1 MFHNTERGRMLLIVR
16 METGNDRKGRELV
29 TL

>member
-1 MFHNTERGRMLLIVR
+1 MFYNTERGRMLLIVR
-16 METGNDRKGRELV
+16 KETGNDRKGRELV